1 MGSSSPCED
10 CHRKLLSLGVKK
22 IVYSDDSETLISCRP
37 EEYTSY
43 GPSIGRK
50 YIENDFKYSSRYS
63 K

>member
-22 IVYSDDSETLISCRP
+22 IIYSDDSETLISCRP
-37 EEYTSY
+37 EEYTPY
-43 GPSIGRK
+43 GTSIGRK